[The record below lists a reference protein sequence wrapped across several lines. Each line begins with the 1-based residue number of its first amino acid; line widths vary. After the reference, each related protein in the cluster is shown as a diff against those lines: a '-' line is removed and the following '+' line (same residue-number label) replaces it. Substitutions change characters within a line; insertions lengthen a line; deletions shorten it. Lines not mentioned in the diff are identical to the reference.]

1 MAYGYST
8 TRFGNAAS
16 PKPTADAWCVFELNS
31 NGTPVIVDSVG
42 VSSVQ
47 RVQQGAY
54 RVNFSD
60 PVKFSSGAYIA
71 MVQPEFGN
79 NASTYFTC
87 IAQGTTAS
95 NSATASGASASADIA
110 ILQFQPTNTA
120 NPSLLQDYN
129 SSTKTRVNAAFVCL
143 RSDSDLRKPHVS
155 NLLYRS
161 DRFDDTTALGWGS
174 TGVTDPGGYAAVDPS
189 VAASPIAGV
198 SAFYFDGNAAASN
211 YIAQA
216 AGSVNTVH
224 TFSVYFKNGTGL
236 TSELLCGNVGN
247 NFGYQY
253 NLSSGT
259 LTGVGTVPIGGSRS
273 GSIVDAGNGWKRCI
287 LTFST
292 PNAPAPLINQTISN
306 TRIYMAAAQLEYG
319 SLASKYIGT
328 TNTRPVYGNQD
339 SLITLYPSTRG
350 FGASG
355 STYSSAIAQISN
367 KRAAT
372 AWGTIV
378 IPGISGNSTVNAYT
392 ENSYNIQGISAGNNS
407 VFELLFNKTMGNTGY
422 CVVTS
427 TEQEQVYP
435 ETAAVGSALT
445 IPPTQEYTLNIM
457 RNVSSVD
464 DQRTVNGFRIIS
476 LRQDSSD
483 KTFKTRNT
491 HYSNG
496 LNQKIH
502 FMVFGGLS
510 AYGTS

>member
-1 MAYGYST
+1 
-8 TRFGNAAS
+8 
-16 PKPTADAWCVFELNS
+16 
-31 NGTPVIVDSVG
+31 
-42 VSSVQ
+42 
-47 RVQQGAY
+47 
-54 RVNFSD
+54 
-60 PVKFSSGAYIA
+60 
-71 MVQPEFGN
+71 
-79 NASTYFTC
+79 
-87 IAQGTTAS
+87 
-95 NSATASGASASADIA
+95 
-110 ILQFQPTNTA
+110 
-120 NPSLLQDYN
+120 
-129 SSTKTRVNAAFVCL
+129 
-143 RSDSDLRKPHVS
+143 
-155 NLLYRS
+155 
-161 DRFDDTTALGWGS
+161 
-174 TGVTDPGGYAAVDPS
+174 
-189 VAASPIAGV
+189 
-198 SAFYFDGNAAASN
+198 
-211 YIAQA
+211 
-216 AGSVNTVH
+216 
-224 TFSVYFKNGTGL
+224 
-236 TSELLCGNVGN
+236 
-247 NFGYQY
+247 
-253 NLSSGT
+253 
-259 LTGVGTVPIGGSRS
+259 
-273 GSIVDAGNGWKRCI
+273 
-287 LTFST
+287 
-292 PNAPAPLINQTISN
+292 
-306 TRIYMAAAQLEYG
+306 MAAAQLEYG

>member
-161 DRFDDTTALGWGS
+161 DRFDD
-174 TGVTDPGGYAAVDPS
+174 
-189 VAASPIAGV
+189 
-198 SAFYFDGNAAASN
+198 
-211 YIAQA
+211 
-216 AGSVNTVH
+216 
-224 TFSVYFKNGTGL
+224 
-236 TSELLCGNVGN
+236 
-247 NFGYQY
+247 
-253 NLSSGT
+253 
-259 LTGVGTVPIGGSRS
+259 
-273 GSIVDAGNGWKRCI
+273 
-287 LTFST
+287 
-292 PNAPAPLINQTISN
+292 
-306 TRIYMAAAQLEYG
+306 
-319 SLASKYIGT
+319 
-328 TNTRPVYGNQD
+328 
-339 SLITLYPSTRG
+339 
-350 FGASG
+350 
-355 STYSSAIAQISN
+355 
-367 KRAAT
+367 
-372 AWGTIV
+372 
-378 IPGISGNSTVNAYT
+378 
-392 ENSYNIQGISAGNNS
+392 
-407 VFELLFNKTMGNTGY
+407 
-422 CVVTS
+422 
-427 TEQEQVYP
+427 
-435 ETAAVGSALT
+435 
-445 IPPTQEYTLNIM
+445 
-457 RNVSSVD
+457 
-464 DQRTVNGFRIIS
+464 
-476 LRQDSSD
+476 
-483 KTFKTRNT
+483 
-491 HYSNG
+491 
-496 LNQKIH
+496 
-502 FMVFGGLS
+502 
-510 AYGTS
+510 

>member
-120 NPSLLQDYN
+120 NPSLLQDYI

-161 DRFDDTTALGWGS
+161 DRFDDTTALGWG
-174 TGVTDPGGYAAVDPS
+174 TTYVLAPGFYGAVDPS
-189 VAASPIAGV
+189 VAASPVAGA
-198 SAFYFDGNAAASN
+198 SAFYIDGYPTLN
-211 YIAQA
+211 YIAQG
-216 AGSVNTVH
+216 AGSVNTLH
-224 TFSVYFKNGTGL
+224 TFSVYFKSVTGV
-236 TSELLCGNVGN
+236 TAQILCGGDNN

-253 NLSSGT
+253 NLSSGA
-259 LTGVGTVPIGGSRS
+259 LIGVGSVPSGGSRS

-292 PNAPAPLINQTISN
+292 PHSPAPVINTPPSG
-306 TRIYMAAAQLEYG
+306 TRLYMAAAQLEYG
-319 SLASKYIGT
+319 SVASQYIAT
-328 TNTRPVYGNQD
+328 TSTRPVYGNQD